1 MCGIVGYVG
10 PKQAVPLLMEG
21 LKRLEY
27 RGYDSAGLASIV
39 DGAIERRRAPG
50 KLTNLEKVLVGSP
63 LAGSVALG
71 HTRWATH
78 GKPSEANSH
87 PHTDQTGTIAV
98 IHNGIIENYLE
109 IKDRLVAAG
118 AKFESETD
126 TEVLAHLIEEK
137 IKQLQPPGSAPKPD
151 LNEPLLFE
159 AVRRALADVKGAY
172 AIAVLWSKAPNTI
185 VAAKT
190 ASPLIIGLGDGENY
204 LASDIP
210 AFLAHTRKAVFLED
224 GEMAVL
230 KSGGVSFFNL
240 AGKRLEKTP
249 ITISWDRT
257 MAEKAGYR
265 HFMLK
270 EINEQASSCEDTM
283 RGRFF
288 PLKGVLER
296 ECGMNADILK
306 KTRGVHMIACGTAY
320 HACLVGKY
328 WLESLVGVPTRVETA
343 SEFRYRETT
352 IGPEDLVIAVSQS
365 GETADTLAAVKLAK
379 EKGAK
384 VLAICNTVGAALTRA
399 ADWTLYTHCGP
410 ELGVAST
417 KAFIGQ
423 LTALA
428 VITLHSAIGRG
439 AMNEAQGRA
448 FVDDLVKV
456 PGWIRAA
463 LKLEQNRARD
473 RAQVRQE
480 GALPVHRPQRELPDR
495 SRGRAEA
502 QGDLLHPRRGL
513 RRRRAQARADRA
525 DRHGDAGRR
534 DRDQVARSRED
545 AVEPRGGQGARR
557 PAHRRRD
564 RGRGRVPRRRERPAP
579 AADAGDPFAARQH
592 RPAAASRLPHR
603 RPARLRRRPAA
614 QPRQV
619 GDRRVME
626 LGVDLVEIARIR
638 ALARRNPKFLR
649 RVFSAAEIAYCK
661 AKKNPWPHF
670 AVRFAAKEAVYKTLG
685 KADIPLTAI
694 SVSRASSGRP
704 TVSIAGKADPKLKL
718 SLSHGREHAVAVA
731 VRLA

>member
-10 PKQAVPLLMEG
+10 PKLASPLLMEG

-27 RGYDSAGLASIV
+27 RGYDSAGLAAIV
-39 DGAIERRRAPG
+39 DGGIERRRAPG
-50 KLTNLEKVLVGSP
+50 KLTNLEKVLAGSP

-87 PHTDQTGTIAV
+87 PHTDASGSVAV

-126 TEVLAHLIEEK
+126 TEVLAHLVADK
-137 IKQLQPPGSAPKPD
+137 LAQLQPPGSAPKPD

-159 AVRRALADVKGAY
+159 AVRRALNDVRGAY
-172 AIAVLWSKAPNTI
+172 AVAVLWSKAPNVI

-190 ASPLIIGLGDGENY
+190 ASPLIIGLGEGETF

-210 AFLAHTRKAVFLED
+210 AFLSHTRKAVFLED

-230 KSGGVSFFNL
+230 KRDGVTFFNL
-240 AGKRLEKTP
+240 AGKKIEKTA

-270 EINEQASSCEDTM
+270 EIHEQPMSCEDTM

-296 ECGMNADILK
+296 DCGMNADMLK
-306 KTRGVHMIACGTAY
+306 SVRSIHLVACGTAY
-320 HACLVGKY
+320 HACMVGKY
-328 WLESLVGVPTRVETA
+328 WLETLVGIPAHVETA

-352 IGPEDLVIAVSQS
+352 VSKDDLVIAVSQS

-384 VLAICNTVGAALTRA
+384 VLAICNTVGAALTRS
-399 ADWTLYTHCGP
+399 ADWTLYSHCGP

-428 VITLHSAIGRG
+428 VITLHAAIGRG
-439 AMNEAQGRA
+439 SMTEAQGRS
-448 FVDDLVKV
+448 FVEDLVKV
-456 PGWIRAA
+456 PGWIRSALKLDKQIQAVARKFAKKEHFLFIGRYYNFPIALEAA
-463 LKLEQNRARD
+463 LKLKEISYIHAEGYAAGELKHGPIALIDTEMPVVVIATLSRVLDKTLSSLEEVKARG
-473 RAQVRQE
+473 AQVIVLATE
-480 GALPVHRPQRELPDR
+480 GV
-495 SRGRAEA
+495 
-502 QGDLLHPRRGL
+502 GDFKDCETVL
-513 RRRRAQARADRA
+513 
-525 DRHGDAGRR
+525 
-534 DRDQVARSRED
+534 
-545 AVEPRGGQGARR
+545 
-557 PAHRRRD
+557 
-564 RGRGRVPRRRERPAP
+564 
-579 AADAGDPFAARQH
+579 
-592 RPAAASRLPHR
+592 RLPAVPEIFSPIVNIIPLQLLAYHVADMR
-603 RPARLRRRPAA
+603 GCDVD
-614 QPRQV
+614 QPRNLAKSV
-619 GDRRVME
+619 T
-626 LGVDLVEIARIR
+626 VE
-638 ALARRNPKFLR
+638 
-649 RVFSAAEIAYCK
+649 
-661 AKKNPWPHF
+661 
-670 AVRFAAKEAVYKTLG
+670 
-685 KADIPLTAI
+685 
-694 SVSRASSGRP
+694 
-704 TVSIAGKADPKLKL
+704 
-718 SLSHGREHAVAVA
+718 
-731 VRLA
+731 

>member
-39 DGAIERRRAPG
+39 DGGIERRRAAG
-50 KLTNLEKVLVGSP
+50 KLTNLEKVLVGNP

-109 IKDRLVAAG
+109 IKDRLVAGG

-126 TEVLAHLIEEK
+126 TEVIAHLIAEK
-137 IKQLQPPGSAPKPD
+137 IKQLQPPGSTPKPD

-185 VAAKT
+185 IAAKT
-190 ASPLIIGLGDGENY
+190 ASPLIIGIGDGENY

-230 KSGGVSFFNL
+230 KAGGVSFFNL
-240 AGKRLEKTP
+240 AGKKLEKTP

-270 EINEQASSCEDTM
+270 EINEQPMSCEDTM

-296 ECGMNADILK
+296 DCGMNADILK
-306 KTRGVHMIACGTAY
+306 NVRSVHMIACGTAY
-320 HACLVGKY
+320 HACLVGQY
-328 WLESLVGVPTRVETA
+328 WLETLVGVPTRVETA

-352 IGPEDLVIAVSQS
+352 VSPDDLVVAVSQS

-384 VLAICNTVGAALTRA
+384 VLAICNTVGSALTRA

-439 AMNEAQGRA
+439 AMSEAQGRA

-463 LKLEQNRARD
+463 LKLDKAVLAIARKFAKKEHFLFIGRNVNFPIALEAALKLKEISYIHAEGYAAGELKHGPIALID
-473 RAQVRQE
+473 TEMPVVVIATKSRVLEKTLSSLEEVKARGAQLIVVATE
-480 GALPVHRPQRELPDR
+480 GE
-495 SRGRAEA
+495 
-502 QGDLLHPRRGL
+502 GDFK
-513 RRRRAQARADRA
+513 D
-525 DRHGDAGRR
+525 
-534 DRDQVARSRED
+534 
-545 AVEPRGGQGARR
+545 VEN
-557 PAHRRRD
+557 
-564 RGRGRVPRRRERPAP
+564 VL
-579 AADAGDPFAARQH
+579 
-592 RPAAASRLPHR
+592 RLPPMPELLSPLVNIIPLQLLAYHI
-603 RPARLRRRPAA
+603 ADLRGCDVD
-614 QPRQV
+614 QPRNLAKSV
-619 GDRRVME
+619 T
-626 LGVDLVEIARIR
+626 VE
-638 ALARRNPKFLR
+638 
-649 RVFSAAEIAYCK
+649 
-661 AKKNPWPHF
+661 
-670 AVRFAAKEAVYKTLG
+670 
-685 KADIPLTAI
+685 
-694 SVSRASSGRP
+694 
-704 TVSIAGKADPKLKL
+704 
-718 SLSHGREHAVAVA
+718 
-731 VRLA
+731 